1 MGIETLL
8 AGITGGQLLGGAATI
23 GGALIGS
30 SAAGDAADSQA
41 AGTAAATAENKRQ
54 FDLTRQDYAPGRNIG
69 NNALRRLAALYG
81 LSDGGGGGFAG
92 GSSGGSGTSEA
103 EIRNMLAGQ
112 FTTPGTPGSAAYEY
126 NAGGGLHGD
135 GNTVRVPATA
145 GTAGTINQAG
155 LDEAVRAR
163 MSENGGQAGQAG
175 VGTPQVYNDGLD
187 APIQMDPGYQFG
199 LDQGN
204 QALDRKVAAAGG
216 RVSGAALKGAQRFG
230 VDYATTGY
238 NAAYQRRQDRINRLQ
253 ALAGIGQTATAG
265 SAAAGDAAAG
275 RNASLYSAQGN
286 AAGAASLAQ
295 GNIWGNAANQ
305 LGAMA
310 QRQQRPSYGTTGGAW
325 GFGGEY

>member
-1 MGIETLL
+1 MPWGII
-8 AGITGGQLLGGAATI
+8 ASI
-23 GGALIGS
+23 GGALLSSGS
-30 SAAGDAADSQA
+30 ASDAADSQA

-54 FDLTRQDYAPGRNIG
+54 FDLTRNDYAPGRNIG

-81 LSDGGGGGFAG
+81 LSDGGAGGG
-92 GSSGGSGTSEA
+92 GSSGGGMSEA
-103 EIRNMLAGQ
+103 DIRNMLAPQ
-112 FTTPGTPGSAAYEY
+112 FTTGATQDNYREVGGEGMSMLFPGSPGT
-126 NAGGGLHGD
+126 
-135 GNTVRVPATA
+135 V
-145 GTAGTINQAG
+145 NQAG
-155 LDEAVRAR
+155 LDAAVQQR
-163 MSENGGQAGQAG
+163 MAQQQGASSGAVG
-175 VGTPQVYNDGLD
+175 GTPQTYNDGLD

-238 NAAYQRRQDRINRLQ
+238 SAAYGRRQDRLNRLQ

-265 SAAAGDAAAG
+265 SAQAGQAAAG
-275 RNASLYSAQGN
+275 ANSALYSAQGN

-295 GNIWGNAANQ
+295 GNIWQSAGNQ

-310 QRQQRPSYGTTGGAW
+310 LRSGGSSGWSPNYTTQPMQPGG
-325 GFGGEY
+325 GY

>member
-1 MGIETLL
+1 MPWGFI
-8 AGITGGQLLGGAATI
+8 ASI
-23 GGALIGS
+23 GGALLSSGS
-30 SAAGDAADSQA
+30 ASDAADSQA

-54 FDLTRQDYAPGRNIG
+54 FDLTRSDYAPGRNIG

-81 LSDGGGGGFAG
+81 LSDGGGGVAG
-92 GSSGGSGTSEA
+92 ASSGGMTEA
-103 EIRNMLAGQ
+103 QIRQMLAPQYTTQPAQQPSTQFPFSPREGPDNGIWGELAPAAPVVNQSGLDAAVQERMSQQGQ
-112 FTTPGTPGSAAYEY
+112 GAQ
-126 NAGGGLHGD
+126 GGG
-135 GNTVRVPATA
+135 
-145 GTAGTINQAG
+145 Q
-155 LDEAVRAR
+155 
-163 MSENGGQAGQAG
+163 GGAQ
-175 VGTPQVYNDGLD
+175 TYNDGLD

-204 QALDRKVAAAGG
+204 QARDRKVAAAGG

-265 SAAAGDAAAG
+265 SAAAGAAASG
-275 RNASLYSAQGN
+275 ANANLYSAQGN

-295 GNIWGNAANQ
+295 GNIWQTAGNQ

-310 QRQQRPSYGTTGGAW
+310 QKNWGGSASGPSNRQLEQIWS
-325 GFGGEY
+325 

>member
-1 MGIETLL
+1 MPWGII
-8 AGITGGQLLGGAATI
+8 ASI
-23 GGALIGS
+23 GGSLLSSGS
-30 SAAGDAADSQA
+30 ASDAADSQA
-41 AGTAAATAENKRQ
+41 AGTAAATAENRRQ

-81 LSDGGGGGFAG
+81 ITDNGAG
-92 GSSGGSGTSEA
+92 DMQQET
-103 EIRNMLAGQ
+103 EIRNMLAPQ
-112 FTTPGTPGSAAYEY
+112 YTTGGTPGRMEY
-126 NAGGGLHGD
+126 GGGGQGD
-135 GNTVRVPATA
+135 GWQRYVE
-145 GTAGTINQAG
+145 GTPGVVNQAG
-155 LDEAVRAR
+155 LDAAVQQRQ
-163 MSENGGQAGQAG
+163 QANP
-175 VGTPQVYNDGLD
+175 GTPQVYNDGLD
-187 APIQMDPGYQFG
+187 DPIQMDPGYQFG

-253 ALAGIGQTATAG
+253 SLAGIGQTATAG
-265 SAAAGDAAAG
+265 SAQAGDAAAA

-295 GNIWGNAANQ
+295 GNIWSNAGNQ

-310 QRQQRPSYGTTGGAW
+310 QRQQPSQANPNST
-325 GFGGEY
+325 GFGAATSNWW